1 MKKKPQ
7 LKIINKDISIIL
19 HLGSSAP
26 IGILLQKE
34 SVRLLGLS
42 VLEALVNLWYKI
54 KRHPTQTMYIMNIY
68 TASMNVCIA
77 NPRTT

>member
-1 MKKKPQ
+1 M
-7 LKIINKDISIIL
+7 
-19 HLGSSAP
+19 
-26 IGILLQKE
+26 
-34 SVRLLGLS
+34 RLLGLS